1 MWDTGQLIVAHG
13 LAFQE
18 RGMRIEKVINNNVI
32 SALDDQGREIVAMG
46 RGIGFQKKSGQEIKA
61 AQVEKIF
68 HLGSPDLQ
76 ARFQELLANMPMEC
90 VQVSDEI
97 ISYAKSHLS
106 MQLNQNVYLALTDHI
121 DFALRRF
128 KDGMLFENAL
138 YSEIRR
144 FYPEEFQIGCHALD
158 LIEERIGVRLPEDEA
173 ASIAFHLVNSEFG
186 GMRLRDAQIM
196 TEIIRHLIGMIRADY
211 HFPEDLVYEDR
222 LITNLKFM
230 LNRLI
235 QNKEGWIAEDARFNE
250 FVRANYKN
258 EYELARA
265 MRDYIE
271 SVVSCKMTEEEVIYL
286 AVQLKYADIKK
297 KEGKKNGIF

>member
-1 MWDTGQLIVAHG
+1 
-13 LAFQE
+13 
-18 RGMRIEKVINNNVI
+18 MRIEKVINNNVI

-158 LIEERIGVRLPEDEA
+158 LIEERIKVRLPEDEA

-186 GMRLRDAQIM
+186 GMRLRDTQIM
-196 TEIIRHLIGMIRADY
+196 TEITRHLIGMIRADY

-235 QNKEGWIAEDARFNE
+235 QNKEGWITEDARFNE
-250 FVRANYKN
+250 FVRANYRN